1 MNSSSYDT
9 LGSPG
14 EVSLPPGSTAPVP
27 EDSIFFKEPASDGSK
42 RLVDFVLV
50 WEEKPKEPN
59 YFSNCTKRATFISH
73 LEEAGLETEEDEDME
88 SKGIDLRFVKLH
100 IPMEV
105 LKRYAEILKLRMKLK
120 ASTGAVLDTLA
131 QQSAEGEDMLEFKL
145 EKENS
150 PESDPHD
157 PFRMPMVSL
166 QNTMEGSFMRWLDRI
181 QRPFSPDPNLFPRH
195 QEHDYTATYSRDK
208 DYLFGDDNA
217 KFFSPAAR
225 SRIVEFILQRKRFLP
240 DGADDDFAF
249 GINRLI
255 NDGVYLAGYPLHD
268 GTIKTPGSQRQ
279 LLSREWACWSK
290 WWKYQPL
297 DAVRD
302 YYGVKMGL
310 YFAWLGYY
318 NVMLV
323 PASLVGVLFFIY
335 GVATVSSDTPTL
347 DICGGSMANTTM
359 CPICDQFCSPW
370 LLEEACTLAWAKYMF
385 DNNTTV
391 FFAVFMSLWAAVF
404 LEGWKRYSAEIC
416 HRWDVYG
423 YDPEEEHPRPA
434 YLLQLKDVKPEHWQE
449 NFVTQEREPRPPFWK
464 MKLPGLMFSWTTVIF
479 LVVLAGITV
488 LAIILYRMSMIVA
501 LTALDD
507 NTIKSNYS
515 IFISTTGAAI
525 NLILILIFNYFYEYL
540 AMCLTEKEL
549 HRTQTS
555 FDDSLTLKI
564 YLFQFINYYASIFYI
579 AFIKGQ
585 FVGTPN
591 QYIRLFTYRQEE
603 CQPGGCFMELTIQLA
618 IIFMGKQVLLSVLEY
633 YMPLMWKFLNLMKL
647 AGLKKE
653 VDDESGV
660 QLSTPQHIKDFKL
673 VEWGG
678 QGLFYEYLEMVI
690 QYGFITIFVCAF
702 PLAPLFALLN
712 NICELRL
719 DAKKILELH
728 RRPIAQKVRSIGV
741 WFEIMETLG
750 RISIITNAFIIAL
763 TSEFIPKM
771 VYKYFYSKDQTL
783 EGYVDFSLS
792 HFDINDMDPGSRMD
806 VTNTSTSC
814 RYPDYRS
821 GPDDEEP
828 YSPNIKLWHIWF
840 ARLFFVII
848 FENVIAVTVMAL
860 KLLIPDVPAG
870 LKYRIRRETFV
881 TTQLIM
887 EKERDRTA
895 RRRRRGET
903 ACSHSSQEGAASSTD
918 VEVKV

>member
-1 MNSSSYDT
+1 
-9 LGSPG
+9 
-14 EVSLPPGSTAPVP
+14 
-27 EDSIFFKEPASDGSK
+27 
-42 RLVDFVLV
+42 
-50 WEEKPKEPN
+50 
-59 YFSNCTKRATFISH
+59 
-73 LEEAGLETEEDEDME
+73 
-88 SKGIDLRFVKLH
+88 
-100 IPMEV
+100 
-105 LKRYAEILKLRMKLK
+105 
-120 ASTGAVLDTLA
+120 
-131 QQSAEGEDMLEFKL
+131 
-145 EKENS
+145 
-150 PESDPHD
+150 
-157 PFRMPMVSL
+157 
-166 QNTMEGSFMRWLDRI
+166 MEGSFMRWLDRI
-181 QRPFSPDPNLFPRH
+181 QRPFYPDPNLFPRH

-208 DYLFGDDNA
+208 DYLFEDDNA

-728 RRPIAQKVRSIGV
+728 RRPIAQKVGKHFQNVDPLKLYIFDKNLYCHKVRSIGV

-870 LKYRIRRETFV
+870 LKYRIR
-881 TTQLIM
+881 
-887 EKERDRTA
+887 
-895 RRRRRGET
+895 
-903 ACSHSSQEGAASSTD
+903 
-918 VEVKV
+918 

>member
-1 MNSSSYDT
+1 
-9 LGSPG
+9 
-14 EVSLPPGSTAPVP
+14 
-27 EDSIFFKEPASDGSK
+27 
-42 RLVDFVLV
+42 
-50 WEEKPKEPN
+50 
-59 YFSNCTKRATFISH
+59 
-73 LEEAGLETEEDEDME
+73 
-88 SKGIDLRFVKLH
+88 
-100 IPMEV
+100 
-105 LKRYAEILKLRMKLK
+105 
-120 ASTGAVLDTLA
+120 
-131 QQSAEGEDMLEFKL
+131 
-145 EKENS
+145 
-150 PESDPHD
+150 
-157 PFRMPMVSL
+157 
-166 QNTMEGSFMRWLDRI
+166 MEGSFMRWLDRI
-181 QRPFSPDPNLFPRH
+181 QRPFYPDPNLFPRH

-208 DYLFGDDNA
+208 DYLFEDDNA

-479 LVVLAGITV
+479 LVVLAGVTV

-660 QLSTPQHIKDFKL
+660 QLTTPQHIKDFKL

-728 RRPIAQKVRSIGV
+728 RRPIAQKVGKHFQNVDCRSI
-741 WFEIMETLG
+741 
-750 RISIITNAFIIAL
+750 
-763 TSEFIPKM
+763 KM
-771 VYKYFYSKDQTL
+771 IYF
-783 EGYVDFSLS
+783 
-792 HFDINDMDPGSRMD
+792 R
-806 VTNTSTSC
+806 
-814 RYPDYRS
+814 
-821 GPDDEEP
+821 
-828 YSPNIKLWHIWF
+828 
-840 ARLFFVII
+840 
-848 FENVIAVTVMAL
+848 
-860 KLLIPDVPAG
+860 
-870 LKYRIRRETFV
+870 
-881 TTQLIM
+881 
-887 EKERDRTA
+887 
-895 RRRRRGET
+895 
-903 ACSHSSQEGAASSTD
+903 
-918 VEVKV
+918 